1 MLSGRCAW
9 WLSILLVCAACEDPS
24 LPPPAIWVD
33 PATVPPEVDCTAT
46 PNLTVCEGDW
56 SGTCGAAGDAKG
68 WVNCALLEQSC
79 VPNLGC
85 RVCAP
90 NLSGCTEDNS
100 LFRCNAAGD
109 DYEVVQTCEVGTV
122 CNASASGCVDLCAA
136 AEDTRS
142 YVGCEYWAVTSSNSL
157 LDANVDA
164 SGAPTLRVFNF
175 EIVIS
180 NPHDIAA
187 EVEIEQPGT
196 PTRTVTVEP
205 HDVQRVVLPWVEELV
220 GRFEAHTTHAV
231 GAAFHITSSVPVT
244 VYQFNPME
252 FSHRF
257 NSIAEFSFT
266 NDASLLLPAHVLTGN
281 YLVMSREALGVSAR
295 DVATGEV
302 GRYHLPGFVAI
313 VGAEDRDVDVE
324 VTSSAFTMAS
334 PNGNVP
340 ALMPGQV
347 AHFLLAKG
355 DVLQLQTASPDDCA
369 LGPEEEAGNDGLAR
383 RYCMPDPEYDLT
395 GTVLR
400 ADGRVAVFGGH
411 DCARVPFD
419 VAACD
424 HLEESV
430 FPEDVWGKRVPIAVT
445 APLGS
450 DPQQP
455 NVVRV
460 LSSHD
465 NNTVTFQPSV
475 HPDVV
480 LNRGEHM
487 EFLST
492 RDVVVTGTEALLV
505 AQLLVGQH
513 FGTPPASV
521 GDPAMVLG
529 IPQEQW
535 RNSYAFTTPST
546 YEGNF
551 VNVIAP
557 SGAPISLDD
566 RAISTWT
573 PIEGTDLA
581 TARVSVSAGQHRMT
595 GAATFGITAYGYATF
610 TSYAYPGG
618 LDLRVINGPD

>member
-1 MLSGRCAW
+1 MLSGRSAW
-9 WLSILLVCAACEDPS
+9 WLSVLLVCAACEEPS
-24 LPPPAIWVD
+24 LPPPAIWID
-33 PATVPPEVDCTAT
+33 PATVPPKVDCTTT

-56 SGTCGAAGDAKG
+56 SGTCGTSGNAKD
-68 WVNCALLEQSC
+68 WVNCSLLGERC

-90 NLSGCTEDNS
+90 NLTGCDDDNS
-100 LFRCNAAGD
+100 LFRCNAEGD
-109 DYEVVQTCEVGTV
+109 DYEVIQTCDVGTV
-122 CNASASGCVDLCAA
+122 CNASAGSCLNLCDA

-142 YVGCEYWAVTSSNSL
+142 YVGCEYWSVTTSNSL
-157 LDANVDA
+157 LDARVDA
-164 SGAPTLRVFNF
+164 QGMPTLRVFNF

-196 PTRTVTVEP
+196 PTRSVTVDAQE
-205 HDVQRVVLPWVEELV
+205 VQRVVLPWVEELV

-252 FSHRF
+252 FRAQGGLSH
-257 NSIAEFSFT
+257 T

-281 YLVMSREALGVSAR
+281 YVVMSREGLGISGR
-295 DVATGEV
+295 DVVTNEV
-302 GRYHLPGFVAI
+302 GRFHLPGFVAI

-334 PNGNVP
+334 PDGSVP
-340 ALMPGQV
+340 ALSPGQV
-347 AHFLLAKG
+347 AHFLLGRG
-355 DVLQLQTASPDDCA
+355 DVLQIQTASPENCT
-369 LGPEEEAGNDGLAR
+369 LGPEEAADNDGLASS
-383 RYCMPDPEYDLT
+383 YCLPDPEFDLT
-395 GTVLR
+395 GTILR
-400 ADGRVAVFGGH
+400 ADGRISVFGGH

-424 HLEESV
+424 HLEETV
-430 FPEDVWGKRVPIAVT
+430 FPEDVWGKSVPVAIS
-445 APLGS
+445 APHRS

-465 NNTVTFQPSV
+465 NNTVTFQPAV
-475 HPDVV
+475 HPEVV
-480 LNRGEHM
+480 LSRGEHM

-505 AQLLVGQH
+505 AQLLVGQR
-513 FGTPPASV
+513 FGETPASV

-557 SGAPISLDD
+557 SGAPITLDNNP
-566 RAISTWT
+566 IGTWT
-573 PIEGTDLA
+573 PIEGTSLS
-581 TARVSVSAGQHRMT
+581 TARVPVSAGQHRMT
-595 GAATFGITAYGYATF
+595 GPATFGITAYGYAPF